1 MIDEKK
7 SNRAHID
14 VPLLVLVFG
23 MAIFGVY
30 IVTVA
35 TYSTSGTAGASFLTH
50 LAESNSG
57 PRQLLY
63 LMAAPVIVGVL
74 LWIRYEWLRRYA
86 RAIYIATTVV
96 VLVVWLVNRAA
107 GVKQWLDIIWG
118 FTIQPTEFAKLALIL
133 MLARYLSGL
142 EDGIQEWKQVIPMAA
157 IVVVPGA
164 IIIGS
169 GEMGSFIVIAVF
181 TVVMYWFSG
190 SSMRIFWV
198 LGALVLALV
207 AAWVAWTYV
216 TEPDNYRLLRLLAF
230 INPEAYASDQAYQ
243 QTMSKVAIGAGGL
256 TGVGAFR
263 QGALY
268 QLNYVPAD
276 WTDFVFATVGE
287 AGGLRMCVGVLLVY
301 FLILLRILYLA
312 FHTRDRFGMLV
323 ICGVFGMLLIH
334 VVENIG
340 MTLGLLPIT
349 GIPLPFLSYGGS
361 NMVTNMAGIGLVL
374 NVTKNRSVITTLPAA
389 HVHFAKRPNRLLLR
403 LNPNHRQR

>member
-7 SNRAHID
+7 SNRAHVDI
-14 VPLLVLVFG
+14 PLLILVFG

-35 TYSTSGTAGASFLTH
+35 TYSTSGTAGAPFLTH

-57 PRQLLY
+57 PRQLLF
-63 LMAAPVIVGVL
+63 LMVAPVIVGFL
-74 LWIRYEWLRRYA
+74 LWFRYEWLRRYA
-86 RAIYIATTVV
+86 RVIYVTTTVV
-96 VLVVWLVNRAA
+96 VLLVWLVNRAA

-133 MLARYLSGL
+133 MLARYFSGL
-142 EDGIQEWKQVIPMAA
+142 DDGIQEWKQVIPLGA
-157 IVVVPGA
+157 IVVIPGA

-169 GEMGSFIVIAVF
+169 GEMGSFIVIAFF

-190 SSMRIFWV
+190 SSMKIFWV
-198 LGALVLALV
+198 LGGAVLALV
-207 AAWVAWTYV
+207 AAWVAWMYV

-256 TGVGAFR
+256 TGVGVFQ

-287 AGGLRMCVGVLLVY
+287 AGGLRMCLAVIVVY
-301 FLILLRILYLA
+301 FLILVRILYLA

-323 ICGVFGMLLIH
+323 ICGVFGMLLVH

-389 HVHFAKRPNRLLLR
+389 HVNFAKRPNRLLLK
-403 LNPNHRQR
+403 LDPNHRRR